1 MAEPTIYIN
10 DSHPRKDGNCSFYL
24 KLFINGKYLNIP
36 LSLSDKPENFNKETF
51 QISGKGSKEK
61 NLLINRALGQASDI
75 LLKYQVHN
83 KTLTKDLFI
92 AEFSN
97 PAIFT
102 DFYAFMESQIKNR
115 QGEITDSSIKAQI
128 SILNNL
134 KTYRKDLLLAEINE
148 DFLKEYQKYLLKK
161 LKMKP
166 ASSNNQFKTIKVY
179 VSKAR
184 RMKLIDTDPFQ
195 YFKMK
200 QVNQIPEFLTVDERD
215 ALIELYQSNKL
226 LDNYK
231 NVLRWFLFS
240 CFTGLRISDLRLV
253 KHEQII
259 NGILSFHPFKTLNV
273 NNNKVYIPL
282 SKTALKLIA
291 DESTRKTG
299 FLFSCISEP
308 RMNLYIKEVCK
319 VIKLSRKISF
329 HAARHTFATIFLQKS
344 KNANGIIILQKLLGH
359 KKLESTLKYSHVL
372 DSDIK
377 NAIQEFD

>member
-1 MAEPTIYIN
+1 MAKPTIFI
-10 DSHPRKDGNCSFYL
+10 DTVRPKVDKTCSLYL
-24 KLFINGKYLNIP
+24 RLYLNGSYLQIA
-36 LSLSDKPENFNKETF
+36 LEMSEFPENFNKETF
-51 QISGKGSKEK
+51 QISGKGCKEK
-61 NLLINRALGQASDI
+61 NLLINRAIGQASDI

-102 DFYAFMESQIKNR
+102 DFYAFMYSQIKIR
-115 QGEITDSSIKAQI
+115 QGEITDTSIKAQL
-128 SILNNL
+128 SVLNNL
-134 KTYRKDLLLAEINE
+134 KTYRKELLLAEINE
-148 DFLKEYQKYLLKK
+148 DFLREYQKYLVKK
-161 LKMKP
+161 LKMMP
-166 ASSNNQFKTIKVY
+166 ATVNNQFKTIKVY
-179 VSKAR
+179 VNKAR
-184 RMKLIDTDPFQ
+184 RLKLIEIDPFQ
-195 YFKMK
+195 FIKMK
-200 QVNQIPEFLTVDERD
+200 PVNQIPEFLTIEERTN
-215 ALIELYQSNKL
+215 LINLYYSHKL
-226 LDNYK
+226 LDNYR

-253 KHEQII
+253 THEQIT

-282 SKTALKLIA
+282 SKTALLLIKE
-291 DESTRKTG
+291 ESSRKSG
-299 FLFSCISEP
+299 LLFSCISEA

-319 VIKLSRKISF
+319 VAKINRKISF

-377 NAIQEFD
+377 NAIDEFD